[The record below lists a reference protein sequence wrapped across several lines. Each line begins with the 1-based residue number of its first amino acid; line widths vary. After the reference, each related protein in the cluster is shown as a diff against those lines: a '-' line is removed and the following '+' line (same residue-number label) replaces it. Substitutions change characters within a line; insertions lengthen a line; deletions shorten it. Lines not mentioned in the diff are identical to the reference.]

1 MNLGNLVVLVI
12 VVAVI
17 GLVAY
22 LAMSQASIPE
32 RMRRLFKQKL
42 DDRRGEEE
50 EPRLGPRPNPMW
62 DADPDQTNEAQQIER
77 VTGVI
82 RNGEPFTIVSGDPSY
97 WGSSNFEIE
106 GLVVGV
112 AEAETVDAGGNFQF
126 RYCLIE
132 APGTT
137 ANTLIVEGDAPT
149 ASVAYLGRAYGPD
162 ETVGDMRVGAVISK
176 LQEERRRYREQGMAE
191 LPIDLPPYEGTT
203 LVAARYEGRLA
214 LLESEPGKGYL
225 PVSAANRE
233 GVRYSD
239 LSVRLDSSGWIVR
252 LVEVGAYSYLLEL
265 EPIRLGDLTVHHL
278 A

>member
-12 VVAVI
+12 LVAVV

-32 RMRRLFKQKL
+32 RMRRLFKQKI
-42 DDRRGEEE
+42 DDRADDQ
-50 EPRLGPRPNPMW
+50 PRLGPRPNPKW
-62 DADPDQTNEAQQIER
+62 DADPDRTNEAQELER
-77 VTGVI
+77 VTGVM

-106 GLVVGV
+106 GLIVGV
-112 AEAETVDAGGNFQF
+112 AEVETIDAGGNFQF
-126 RYCLIE
+126 RYCLVE
-132 APGTT
+132 VPGATP
-137 ANTLIVEGDAPT
+137 NTLIVEGDAPT
-149 ASVAYLGRAYGPD
+149 SSVAYLGRAYGPD
-162 ETVGDMRVGAVISK
+162 ETVGDVRVGTIISR
-176 LQEERRRYREQGMAE
+176 LQEERRRYRDLGVSEMSV
-191 LPIDLPPYEGTT
+191 DLPPYESATM
-203 LVAARYEGRLA
+203 VAARYEGRLA

-239 LSVRLDSSGWIVR
+239 LSLRLDPSGWVIR